1 MSHHILMID
10 TCIWIEIAKN
20 PSYKSLTITL
30 KHLVETD
37 QIKILTTDIIK
48 DEFIRNKDK
57 LLEIGRQ
64 NFSQNIKNLN
74 TLIKEDSE
82 NKNIKALLK
91 ELDNINLK
99 V

>member
-1 MSHHILMID
+1 M
-10 TCIWIEIAKN
+10 T
-20 PSYKSLTITL
+20 P
-30 KHLVETD
+30 
-37 QIKILTTDIIK
+37 DIIK

-64 NFSQNIKNLN
+64 NFSQNIKNLE
-74 TLIKEDSE
+74 TLIKEHSE